1 MEPSFGM
8 DEEDVMNDTISIG
21 FYTLDFKI
29 PVYAQVQLKKDSLR
43 IWSFRVAS
51 VVSLMKIYKYEWSDF
66 VADVGGNLGLLLGAS
81 AWSVYGY
88 AERVFLM
95 YAKK

>member
-1 MEPSFGM
+1 
-8 DEEDVMNDTISIG
+8 
-21 FYTLDFKI
+21 
-29 PVYAQVQLKKDSLR
+29 
-43 IWSFRVAS
+43 
-51 VVSLMKIYKYEWSDF
+51 MKIYKYEWSDF